1 MISPEQIKQKQ
12 IKEINQ
18 PEQKEEANDVKPTKG
33 RIFSYY
39 QNRKKLSKIE
49 QNSSMKNDSNNIPT
63 TTNNNN
69 NIISKPINDTN
80 QNKTKENRY
89 IRNNIIPNTNET

>member
-1 MISPEQIKQKQ
+1 MKKYGMKPQNKKKNIEILKSVYKFLK

-39 QNRKKLSKIE
+39 QNRKILL
-49 QNSSMKNDSNNIPT
+49 
-63 TTNNNN
+63 
-69 NIISKPINDTN
+69 IIQILKA
-80 QNKTKENRY
+80 
-89 IRNNIIPNTNET
+89 IIQ

>member
-1 MISPEQIKQKQ
+1 MIIIQNFCKK
-12 IKEINQ
+12 
-18 PEQKEEANDVKPTKG
+18 KEEANDVKPTKG

-63 TTNNNN
+63 TNNNN
-69 NIISKPINDTN
+69 NIFIIFFIIFINFSIFW
-80 QNKTKENRY
+80 R
-89 IRNNIIPNTNET
+89 RC